1 MDQYQ
6 YILQQRIKNR
16 MRGCITSVVI
26 FLLVVGGLGFLIFR
40 AHNGVTL
47 AVGAHP
53 TIIGEDCNGPVFVQ
67 AGPAN
72 QVTLMGIFPQYTQDS
87 ASDTIEITQCDNGI
101 TLIAPP
107 EANLQMDVNDEITV
121 LGVSGTMQLSANGS
135 RLTLE
140 HVTLEGKS
148 KVEDNGGAIV
158 FNGTLSQG
166 SASTLSGNGG
176 SLDVTLPASASF
188 DLDFTGILGPFVS
201 NFPGVHMPTDQSGD
215 VQVNVGSNPT
225 SAKLTLDV
233 NDTDVV
239 LSEGA

>member
-6 YILQQRIKNR
+6 YILQQRIKGR
-16 MRGCITSVVI
+16 IKGCITSLVI

-40 AHNGVTL
+40 VHNGVTL

-53 TIIGEDCNGPVFVQ
+53 TIIGDSCNGPVFVQ
-67 AGPAN
+67 VGPVN

-87 ASDTIEITQCDNGI
+87 ASDTIEITQCDNGM

-140 HVTLEGKS
+140 NVTLEGKS
-148 KVEDNGGAIV
+148 KVEDNGGAII
-158 FNGTLSQG
+158 FNGKLAQG
-166 SASTLSGNGG
+166 SASTISGNGG

-188 DLDFTGILGPFVS
+188 SLNLTGILGPLVS
-201 NFPGVHMPTDQSGD
+201 NIPGVQTSADQLD
-215 VQVNVGSNPT
+215 PVPVNIGSNPT
-225 SAKLTLDV
+225 AAKLTLDL

-239 LSEGA
+239 LSKGA

>member
-1 MDQYQ
+1 MYQYQ
-6 YILQQRIKNR
+6 NVFQQRIKSR
-16 MRGCITSVVI
+16 IGGCLTSLVI
-26 FLLVVGGLGFLIFR
+26 FLLVVGGLGFVISR

-47 AVGAHP
+47 SVGAHP
-53 TIIGEDCNGPVFVQ
+53 TIISDSCNGPVFVQ

-87 ASDTIEITQCDNGI
+87 ASNTIEITQCDAGI

-121 LGVSGTMQLSANGS
+121 LGVSGIMQLSANGS

-166 SASTLSGNGG
+166 SASILSGNGG

-188 DLDFTGILGPFVS
+188 SLQLTGILGPFVS
-201 NFPGVHMPTDQSGD
+201 NFPNVQISPDQLGAF
-215 VQVNVGSNPT
+215 QANVGSNPT
-225 SAKLTLDV
+225 AAKLTLDL
-233 NDTDVV
+233 NDTNVV
-239 LSEGA
+239 FSKSV